1 MEASSQKPIALV
13 TGGTSG
19 IGRAVISR
27 LLSEGYDVRV
37 LLRGNPNTYQDWKA
51 LPPGCRPY
59 VADIT
64 LKSRDDEKN
73 LEAACMGVSVVFH
86 IAGAT
91 FNSKFSYNQLIETN
105 VIGTEN
111 LLKSIADTNKGASS
125 PVHFLFTS
133 TTTVY
138 GYRRRGETLT
148 EMSDEAPSSRY
159 AESKLMAEH
168 LIESFAESHSELF
181 YTIFRIG
188 TIYGPGYEKPHF
200 FKAFRLV
207 QEQKMKYIGRGTNH
221 LPLVSADDVAD
232 AMLLAA
238 HKPKASANQIFN
250 LTDGVA
256 HTPRELFGIVAKVL
270 GVAPPSKSVNPALAR
285 LLARAADIDYDE
297 YEFLAGDRIVS
308 IAKITNRLGWAPSR
322 RIDIDGL
329 LMVEDYIRS
338 TKRATVR
345 A

>member
-1 MEASSQKPIALV
+1 MEASNQKAIALV

-19 IGRAVISR
+19 LGHAVIRR
-27 LLSEGYDVRV
+27 LLSEGYEVRV
-37 LLRGNPNTYQDWKA
+37 LLKGDPSAYPDWKT

-59 VADIT
+59 VADLT
-64 LKSRDDEKN
+64 LKRKDDEKN
-73 LEAACMGVSVVFH
+73 LAAACRGVNIVFH

-91 FNSKFSYNQLIETN
+91 FNSKFSYNQLIDTN

-111 LLKSIADTNKGASS
+111 LLKSMADSNKGAAS
-125 PVHFLFTS
+125 PAHLIFTS
-133 TTTVY
+133 TTTIY
-138 GYRRRGETLT
+138 GYRRPGETLT
-148 EMSDEAPSSRY
+148 ETSEEAPSSHY

-188 TIYGPGYEKPHF
+188 TIYGQGYEKPHF

-207 QEQKMKYIGRGTNH
+207 HEQKMRYIGRGANH
-221 LPLVSADDVAD
+221 LPLVNVDDVAD
-232 AMLLAA
+232 AMLLAS

-270 GVAPPSKSVNPALAR
+270 GVAPPSKSVNPTLAR
-285 LLARAADIDYDE
+285 LLSKAADIDYDE
-297 YEFLAGDRIVS
+297 YEFLAGDRAVS
-308 IAKITNRLGWAPSR
+308 IAKIKDKLGWAPSR

-329 LMVEDYIRS
+329 LMVEDYMRS
-338 TKRATVR
+338 TKKATVR